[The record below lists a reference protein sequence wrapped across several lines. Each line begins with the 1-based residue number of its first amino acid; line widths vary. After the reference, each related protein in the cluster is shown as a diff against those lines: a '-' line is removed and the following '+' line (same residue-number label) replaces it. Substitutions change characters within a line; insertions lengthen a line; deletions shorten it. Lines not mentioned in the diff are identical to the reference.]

1 MSEEKNQQPIETS
14 SAESPASS
22 PEGATKAFEGKASR
36 TGDQGVF
43 LQPVGSHDS
52 NPFGP
57 PVPILP
63 IPPQPTPPQAS
74 QGSESASEGAETS
87 SSGQGE

>member
-1 MSEEKNQQPIETS
+1 VSEEKTGQPIETS
-14 SAESPASS
+14 GAESPASS
-22 PEGATKAFEGKASR
+22 PEEAGRAFEGKASR

-57 PVPILP
+57 PVPTSP

-74 QGSESASEGAETS
+74 QGSEPASGGGQTS
-87 SSGQGE
+87 SSGQSE